1 MKKFL
6 LFALPLFIFSCKSG
20 VEVHKEAITKLGTDW
35 DAATTSLTDFSGN
48 LTKDVMAFSTEGA
61 AMTMDAGMLAALKGP
76 AADKYKMAL
85 DAYKKATIDS
95 YTPVQNE
102 LSAFTTMWT
111 EKDGAVKALKEGLA
125 AGKIEG
131 DIPGQLSSLTS
142 LVSQGSTKIAAWT
155 TKAAEVKTAAD
166 AALAT
171 LKTAYEA
178 VAPKK

>member
-6 LFALPLFIFSCKSG
+6 LLALPLFLFSCKSG

-35 DAATTSLTDFSGN
+35 DSATQAVTKFSEGLTGE
-48 LTKDVMAFSTEGA
+48 VMNFSTQGA
-61 AMTMDAGMLAALKGP
+61 AMTLDSAALAGLKGA

-85 DAYKKATIDS
+85 DTYKKATIDT
-95 YTPVQNE
+95 YTPLQNE

-111 EKDGAVKALKEGLA
+111 EKSGAVKALKEGLA
-125 AGKIEG
+125 AGKIDG
-131 DIPGQLSSLTS
+131 DILGQISSLSSLVT
-142 LVSQGSTKIAAWT
+142 QGTEKVTTWT
-155 TKAAEVKTAAD
+155 AKNAEIKTAAD